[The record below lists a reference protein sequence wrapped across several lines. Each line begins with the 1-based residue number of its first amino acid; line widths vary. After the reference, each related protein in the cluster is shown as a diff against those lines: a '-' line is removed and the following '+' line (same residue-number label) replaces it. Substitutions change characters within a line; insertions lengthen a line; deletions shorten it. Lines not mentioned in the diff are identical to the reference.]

1 MAVDGLSGGGR
12 FDTVLSSMARR
23 LGEPSETRVGFLE
36 GSTESD
42 LTSLPMV
49 AAIQEFGAPAV
60 GIPPR
65 PYFRGMVKQ
74 HKGEWGGELGKV
86 LPTVNYD
93 AMKALSLM
101 GEKIGDELRQS
112 IIDLTDPPLSPVTVM
127 LRQMRHQDTTLVV
140 NRTVVAEARRR
151 VAAGYS
157 SAGASTK
164 PLNDTG
170 TMLGSV
176 DHEETRA

>member
-1 MAVDGLSGGGR
+1 MAADGLSGGGR
-12 FDTVLSSMARR
+12 FDTVLSTMARR

-42 LTSLPMV
+42 GTSLPMV

-86 LPTVNYD
+86 LPAVDYD
-93 AMKALSLM
+93 AMAALGRM
-101 GEKIGDELRQS
+101 GERIVGELRQS
-112 IIDLTDPPLSPVTVM
+112 IVDLSDPPLSEVTVM
-127 LRQMRHQDTTLVV
+127 LRQMLHQNPSLKV

-151 VAAGYS
+151 VAAGMS
-157 SAGASTK
+157 TAGASRK
-164 PLNDTG
+164 PLVWTG
-170 TMLGSV
+170 TMLQSA

>member
-1 MAVDGLSGGGR
+1 MATDGLSGGGKL
-12 FDTVLSSMARR
+12 DTYLRGMTQR

-42 LTSLPMV
+42 GTSLPMV
-49 AAIQEFGAPAV
+49 AAIQEFGAPRV

-65 PYFRGMVKQ
+65 PYFRSMVSR

-86 LPTVNYD
+86 LPAVDYD
-93 AMKALSLM
+93 AMTALGRM
-101 GEKIGDELRQS
+101 GERIVGELRQS
-112 IIDLTDPPLSPVTVM
+112 IVDLSDPPLSEVTVM
-127 LRQMRHQDTTLVV
+127 LRQMKHQDPNLRI

-151 VAAGYS
+151 VAAGMS
-157 SAGASTK
+157 TAGASRK
-164 PLNDTG
+164 PLVWTG
-170 TMLGSV
+170 TMFDSA